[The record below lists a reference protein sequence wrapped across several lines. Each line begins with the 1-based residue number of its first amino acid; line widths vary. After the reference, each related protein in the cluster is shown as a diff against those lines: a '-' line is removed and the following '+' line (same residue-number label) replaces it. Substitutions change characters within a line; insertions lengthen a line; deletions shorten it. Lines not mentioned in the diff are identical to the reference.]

1 MIQTIKQNKKAVL
14 AFLLALVML
23 IGFIPF
29 TATEVQAVTIPV
41 GDITTNDSFG
51 NGDTWQDGDQIKIER
66 TVGYDSD
73 CYTYT
78 ASVDENGITTWALDK
93 KLYWD
98 GKEEHILAAFYP
110 AAGQDDYRSFELPED
125 QSTLEKLKLADCM
138 NAVWVGNPTT
148 DPINFQMKHR
158 LSMVTVNYEF
168 ASEFTNATVDNV
180 KVIPSD
186 PFVMFDAE
194 DGGKMDEPYGVFGT
208 TIDAYHDADNKTIQ
222 AIVIPCTYPEGQLFM
237 TLEVNGEELQVKMP
251 EAKTLE
257 EGTHYT
263 FDLKVGKDKVT
274 IEQVSVNGNDPSVPF
289 GDGWRSDT
297 EEDLG
302 AVSITDTQ
310 DEGKT
315 AWYDGDQIIATL
327 TSQYYGKQ
335 TAMLT
340 FSGSDGT
347 WSTDESFSYLENE
360 TPTVK
365 AVYAPSNILGTGEYI
380 EFDCELNG
388 AELTVKLE
396 SATRNYSRLRI
407 VGLPNKTLTVTTTE
421 FTPAGATSAATAPYT
436 LTTDNNGNAF
446 LYGTFA
452 EGATISV
459 KQGDVVLKEYAFTAN
474 KHPGG
479 TEQGKSYVLG
489 AMPVIDLSQYSDG
502 DTINITQDSVIVGDG
517 NEYNISVN
525 IAEDTIVTFDVG
537 ASGVKLGGQIT
548 VADGKTLTLLVAGD
562 AEHTV
567 NGGISLGNG
576 SNVIIE
582 GDLTKA
588 NNKLTVTATDGNAG
602 IGANGGVTAGDIT
615 IRNARVD
622 ATGSSREAPSTPASI
637 SGAAIGTSDG
647 SMGDILIENSVIVA
661 EGGYYESTSHA
672 PAIGIGYVGS
682 TMGDIILKNSQITA
696 RNNGDA
702 LASVIGAGANMHV
715 DVTGTLGDIVI
726 TNTELNLSMEIGTTH
741 YYAALI
747 GSGVG
752 KSYAYVNMGK
762 IIFTDMKQEELDEV
776 IPTWLPSDFNQY
788 GAYALG
794 KGYEGIVYKCGTFGG
809 VWVSDGN
816 GGTVQIGDES
826 GYYNPE

>member
-23 IGFIPF
+23 IGIIPF

-41 GDITTNDSFG
+41 GDITTNNSFG

-66 TVGYDSD
+66 TVGYGSD
-73 CYTYT
+73 YYTYT

-263 FDLKVGKDKVT
+263 FDLKVGKDAVT
-274 IEQVSVNGNDPSVPF
+274 IEQVSASSRDYPF
-289 GDGWRSDT
+289 SEGWRGDT
-297 EEDLG
+297 ETDLG
-302 AVSITDTQ
+302 ADSITDTQ

-315 AWYDGDQIIATL
+315 AWDDGDQIIATL
-327 TSQYYGKQ
+327 TSQRYGEQ
-335 TAMLT
+335 TATLT
-340 FSGSDGT
+340 YDGVNWT
-347 WSTDESFSYLENE
+347 HPEDMTFKYLDNE

-388 AELTVKLE
+388 GELTVKLE

-407 VGLPNKTLTVTTTE
+407 AGLPNQTLTVTTTD
-421 FTPAGATSAATAPYT
+421 FTPAGATEVATAAYT

-446 LYGTFA
+446 LYGVFA
-452 EGATISV
+452 EGATVSV
-459 KQGDVVLKEYAFTAN
+459 KQGEVTLKDYTFTAEKN
-474 KHPGG
+474 PGG
-479 TEQGKSYVLG
+479 TANNKSYALD
-489 AMPVIDLSQYSDG
+489 ATPVID
-502 DTINITQDSVIVGDG
+502 
-517 NEYNISVN
+517 
-525 IAEDTIVTFDVG
+525 
-537 ASGVKLGGQIT
+537 
-548 VADGKTLTLLVAGD
+548 
-562 AEHTV
+562 
-567 NGGISLGNG
+567 
-576 SNVIIE
+576 
-582 GDLTKA
+582 
-588 NNKLTVTATDGNAG
+588 
-602 IGANGGVTAGDIT
+602 
-615 IRNARVD
+615 
-622 ATGSSREAPSTPASI
+622 
-637 SGAAIGTSDG
+637 
-647 SMGDILIENSVIVA
+647 
-661 EGGYYESTSHA
+661 
-672 PAIGIGYVGS
+672 
-682 TMGDIILKNSQITA
+682 
-696 RNNGDA
+696 
-702 LASVIGAGANMHV
+702 
-715 DVTGTLGDIVI
+715 GTLGGKTTATEEEVNALVEQLKVYVDNGITTVIVTGSNPAMI
-726 TNTELNLSMEIGTTH
+726 DMVSWTNTAIGEAIYRLS
-741 YYAALI
+741 
-747 GSGVG
+747 GSDD
-752 KSYAYVNMGK
+752 YDENNPYNGK
-762 IIFTDMKQEELDEV
+762 IDLILPDVTEIVDQEFYSAWALNSITLPKV
-776 IPTWLPSDFNQY
+776 I
-788 GAYALG
+788 
-794 KGYEGIVYKCGTFGG
+794 K
-809 VWVSDGN
+809 
-816 GGTVQIGDES
+816 IGDEAFHRTWFLKTITFES
-826 GYYNPE
+826 VLTEVNETGGVMFAQVGKEVEGCDLILNCGQMNESSVPAPDLTNNIWKFKFENEFKSITLTHTGECDECKAQ

>member
-1 MIQTIKQNKKAVL
+1 MIQTIKPNKKAVL

-23 IGFIPF
+23 IGLIPF

-208 TIDAYHDADNKTIQ
+208 TIDAYHDAENKTIQ

-327 TSQYYGKQ
+327 TSQRYGEQ

-347 WSTDESFSYLENE
+347 WSTDESFSYLEDE
-360 TPTVK
+360 TPTVS
-365 AVYAPSNILGTGEYI
+365 AIYAPCYEVVDGNMQLKDGLQLGMTEYI
-380 EFDCELNG
+380 LAACSVTDGILNISFDG
-388 AELTVKLE
+388 AI
-396 SATRNYSRLRI
+396 RNYSRLRI
-407 VGLPNKTLTVTTTE
+407 FALPGQTLTVTTTD
-421 FTPAGATSAATAPYT
+421 FTPAGATKAATEAYT
-436 LTTDNNGNAF
+436 LTADENGNVY

-452 EGATISV
+452 EGATINV
-459 KQGDVVLKEYAFTAN
+459 KQGEVTLADYTFTADKN
-474 KHPGG
+474 PNG
-479 TEQGKSYVLG
+479 TEHNKSYALD
-489 AMPVIDLSQYSDG
+489 ARPIID
-502 DTINITQDSVIVGDG
+502 
-517 NEYNISVN
+517 
-525 IAEDTIVTFDVG
+525 
-537 ASGVKLGGQIT
+537 
-548 VADGKTLTLLVAGD
+548 
-562 AEHTV
+562 
-567 NGGISLGNG
+567 
-576 SNVIIE
+576 
-582 GDLTKA
+582 
-588 NNKLTVTATDGNAG
+588 
-602 IGANGGVTAGDIT
+602 
-615 IRNARVD
+615 
-622 ATGSSREAPSTPASI
+622 
-637 SGAAIGTSDG
+637 
-647 SMGDILIENSVIVA
+647 
-661 EGGYYESTSHA
+661 
-672 PAIGIGYVGS
+672 
-682 TMGDIILKNSQITA
+682 
-696 RNNGDA
+696 
-702 LASVIGAGANMHV
+702 
-715 DVTGTLGDIVI
+715 GTLGGKTEATEDDVTVMVELLRSYIENGMTTIIVTGNQPAMLLADGYLIPVVSLAFEQLTYDYQDEKIDSYWGTVDLIYQDVTEIVEYEFYCCDVLKSI
-726 TNTELNLSMEIGTTH
+726 TLPNVTTVGDRGFWACYYLETLTFGSVVTTINDNSGEVFYDLGYTIGGCNLVLNAEQVNSATEYQPNVETKTWWNTEW
-741 YYAALI
+741 
-747 GSGVG
+747 
-752 KSYAYVNMGK
+752 KS
-762 IIFTDMKQEELDEV
+762 ITLE
-776 IPTWLPSDFNQY
+776 
-788 GAYALG
+788 
-794 KGYEGIVYKCGTFGG
+794 
-809 VWVSDGN
+809 
-816 GGTVQIGDES
+816 
-826 GYYNPE
+826 

>member
-29 TATEVQAVTIPV
+29 TATKVQAVTIPV

-208 TIDAYHDADNKTIQ
+208 TIDAYHDAENKTIQ

-274 IEQVSVNGNDPSVPF
+274 IEQVSVNGNDPSIPF

-315 AWYDGDQIIATL
+315 AWEDGDQIIATL
-327 TSQYYGKQ
+327 TSQRYGEQ
-335 TAMLT
+335 TATLT
-340 FSGSDGT
+340 YDGINWT
-347 WSTDESFSYLENE
+347 HPEDMTFNYLENE

-388 AELTVKLE
+388 AKLTVKLE

-407 VGLPNKTLTVTTTE
+407 IGLPNQTLTVTTTD
-421 FTPAGATSAATAPYT
+421 FTPAGATEAGEHTYT

-446 LYGTFA
+446 LYGVFA
-452 EGATISV
+452 EGATVTV
-459 KQGDVVLKEYAFTAN
+459 KQGEVTLEDYTFTAEKN
-474 KHPGG
+474 PGG
-479 TEQGKSYVLG
+479 TANNKSYALD
-489 AMPVIDLSQYSDG
+489 AMPVIDGTLGGKTTATEDDINALVEQLKTYVDNGITTIIVPGSNPAMIDVGLWINTAIGEAIYRLSKEDSYNGKIDLILPDVTEIVDQEFDG
-502 DTINITQDSVIVGDG
+502 AHALNSVNLPKVTTVGDG
-517 NEYNISVN
+517 AFYDCQYLEELTFGSV
-525 IAEDTIVTFDVG
+525 
-537 ASGVKLGGQIT
+537 
-548 VADGKTLTLLVAGD
+548 
-562 AEHTV
+562 
-567 NGGISLGNG
+567 
-576 SNVIIE
+576 
-582 GDLTKA
+582 
-588 NNKLTVTATDGNAG
+588 VTAINHNTRAEFHRVGEKVEGCDLVLNSEQVNA
-602 IGANGGVTAGDIT
+602 
-615 IRNARVD
+615 
-622 ATGSSREAPSTPASI
+622 ATEYQPNVETK
-637 SGAAIGTSDG
+637 TWW
-647 SMGDILIENSVIVA
+647 
-661 EGGYYESTSHA
+661 
-672 PAIGIGYVGS
+672 
-682 TMGDIILKNSQITA
+682 
-696 RNNGDA
+696 
-702 LASVIGAGANMHV
+702 
-715 DVTGTLGDIVI
+715 
-726 TNTELNLSMEIGTTH
+726 NTEW
-741 YYAALI
+741 
-747 GSGVG
+747 
-752 KSYAYVNMGK
+752 KS
-762 IIFTDMKQEELDEV
+762 ITLE
-776 IPTWLPSDFNQY
+776 
-788 GAYALG
+788 
-794 KGYEGIVYKCGTFGG
+794 
-809 VWVSDGN
+809 
-816 GGTVQIGDES
+816 
-826 GYYNPE
+826 

>member
-23 IGFIPF
+23 IGIIPF

-41 GDITTNDSFG
+41 GDITTNNSFG

-66 TVGYDSD
+66 TVGYGSD
-73 CYTYT
+73 YYTYT
-78 ASVDENGITTWALDK
+78 SSVDENGITTWALDK

-263 FDLKVGKDKVT
+263 FDLKVGKDAVT
-274 IEQVSVNGNDPSVPF
+274 IEQVSASSRDYPF
-289 GDGWRSDT
+289 SEGWRGDT
-297 EEDLG
+297 ETDLG
-302 AVSITDTQ
+302 ADSITDTQ

-315 AWYDGDQIIATL
+315 AWDDGDQIIATL
-327 TSQYYGKQ
+327 TSQRYGEQ
-335 TAMLT
+335 TATLT
-340 FSGSDGT
+340 YDGVNWT
-347 WSTDESFSYLENE
+347 HPEDMTFKYLDNE

-388 AELTVKLE
+388 GELTVKLE

-407 VGLPNKTLTVTTTE
+407 AGLPNQTLTVTTTE
-421 FTPAGATSAATAPYT
+421 FTPAGATKAGEHTYT

-446 LYGTFA
+446 LYGVFA
-452 EGATISV
+452 EGATVSV
-459 KQGDVVLKEYAFTAN
+459 KQGEVTLKDYTFTAEKN
-474 KHPGG
+474 PGG
-479 TEQGKSYVLG
+479 TANNKSYALG
-489 AMPVIDLSQYSDG
+489 AMPVIDGTLGGKTTATEDDINALVEQLKTYVDNGITTIIVPGSNPAMIDVGSWINTAIGEAIYRLSKEDSYNGKIDLILPDVTEIVDQEFDG
-502 DTINITQDSVIVGDG
+502 AHALNSINLPKVTTVGDG
-517 NEYNISVN
+517 AFYDCQYLEELTFGSV
-525 IAEDTIVTFDVG
+525 
-537 ASGVKLGGQIT
+537 
-548 VADGKTLTLLVAGD
+548 
-562 AEHTV
+562 
-567 NGGISLGNG
+567 
-576 SNVIIE
+576 
-582 GDLTKA
+582 
-588 NNKLTVTATDGNAG
+588 VTAINHNTRAEFHRVGEKVEGCDLVLNSEQV
-602 IGANGGVTAGDIT
+602 NTAT
-615 IRNARVD
+615 EYQPNVE
-622 ATGSSREAPSTPASI
+622 TKTWW
-637 SGAAIGTSDG
+637 
-647 SMGDILIENSVIVA
+647 
-661 EGGYYESTSHA
+661 
-672 PAIGIGYVGS
+672 
-682 TMGDIILKNSQITA
+682 
-696 RNNGDA
+696 
-702 LASVIGAGANMHV
+702 
-715 DVTGTLGDIVI
+715 
-726 TNTELNLSMEIGTTH
+726 NTEW
-741 YYAALI
+741 
-747 GSGVG
+747 
-752 KSYAYVNMGK
+752 KS
-762 IIFTDMKQEELDEV
+762 ITLE
-776 IPTWLPSDFNQY
+776 
-788 GAYALG
+788 
-794 KGYEGIVYKCGTFGG
+794 
-809 VWVSDGN
+809 
-816 GGTVQIGDES
+816 
-826 GYYNPE
+826 

>member
-23 IGFIPF
+23 IGIIPF

-208 TIDAYHDADNKTIQ
+208 TIDAYHDAENKTIQ

-274 IEQVSVNGNDPSVPF
+274 IKQVSVNGNDPSVPF

-388 AELTVKLE
+388 GELTVKLE

-407 VGLPNKTLTVTTTE
+407 AGLPNQTLTVTTTE

-436 LTTDNNGNAF
+436 LTTDGNGNAF

-459 KQGDVVLKEYAFTAN
+459 KQGEVTLEDYTFTAEKN
-474 KHPGG
+474 PGG
-479 TEQGKSYVLG
+479 TANNKSYALD
-489 AMPVIDLSQYSDG
+489 AMPVID
-502 DTINITQDSVIVGDG
+502 
-517 NEYNISVN
+517 
-525 IAEDTIVTFDVG
+525 
-537 ASGVKLGGQIT
+537 
-548 VADGKTLTLLVAGD
+548 
-562 AEHTV
+562 
-567 NGGISLGNG
+567 
-576 SNVIIE
+576 
-582 GDLTKA
+582 
-588 NNKLTVTATDGNAG
+588 
-602 IGANGGVTAGDIT
+602 
-615 IRNARVD
+615 
-622 ATGSSREAPSTPASI
+622 
-637 SGAAIGTSDG
+637 
-647 SMGDILIENSVIVA
+647 
-661 EGGYYESTSHA
+661 
-672 PAIGIGYVGS
+672 
-682 TMGDIILKNSQITA
+682 
-696 RNNGDA
+696 
-702 LASVIGAGANMHV
+702 
-715 DVTGTLGDIVI
+715 GTLGDK
-726 TNTELNLSMEIGTTH
+726 TTATEDDIN
-741 YYAALI
+741 AL
-747 GSGVG
+747 VEQL
-752 KSYAYVNMGK
+752 KAYVDNGITTIIVPGSNPAMIDVGSWINTAIGEAIYRLSKEDSYNGK
-762 IIFTDMKQEELDEV
+762 IDLILPDVTEIVDQEFDGAHALNS
-776 IPTWLPSDFNQY
+776 INLPKVTTVGDGAFYDCQY
-788 GAYALG
+788 L
-794 KGYEGIVYKCGTFGG
+794 E
-809 VWVSDGN
+809 
-816 GGTVQIGDES
+816 
-826 GYYNPE
+826 

>member
-23 IGFIPF
+23 IGLIPF

-66 TVGYDSD
+66 TVGYGSD
-73 CYTYT
+73 YYTYT

-263 FDLKVGKDKVT
+263 FDLKVGKDAVT
-274 IEQVSVNGNDPSVPF
+274 IEQVSASSRDYPF
-289 GDGWRSDT
+289 SEGWRGDT
-297 EEDLG
+297 ETDLG
-302 AVSITDTQ
+302 ADSITDTQ

-315 AWYDGDQIIATL
+315 AWDDGDQIIATL
-327 TSQYYGKQ
+327 TSQRYGEQ
-335 TAMLT
+335 TATLT
-340 FSGSDGT
+340 YDGVNWT
-347 WSTDESFSYLENE
+347 HPEDMTFKYLDNE

-388 AELTVKLE
+388 GELTVKLE

-407 VGLPNKTLTVTTTE
+407 AGLPNQTLTVYTTK
-421 FTPAGATSAATAPYT
+421 FTPAGATSEATDPYT
-436 LTTDNNGNAF
+436 LTTDENGNAF

-452 EGATISV
+452 ENATVSV
-459 KQGDVVLKEYAFTAN
+459 KQGDVVLKEYAFTAE
-474 KHPGG
+474 KLPGG

-489 AMPVIDLSQYSDG
+489 AVPVIDGTLGGKTEATEDDINALMEQLKAYVDNGITTIIVTGSKPAMIDMGSYSATAIGEAIYRLSGSNVYDENNPYNGKIDLILSDVTEIVEWEFYAAFALNSITLPKVTTIG
-502 DTINITQDSVIVGDG
+502 DQAFQGCDYLKRITFGSIVTSIVQENGVTFVVGDKVG
-517 NEYNISVN
+517 GCDLVLNCGQVE
-525 IAEDTIVTFDVG
+525 AEDTYKPDLENNVWFKPSWGGNVTWK
-537 ASGVKLGGQIT
+537 SI
-548 VADGKTLTLLVAGD
+548 TLT
-562 AEHTV
+562 HT
-567 NGGISLGNG
+567 G
-576 SNVIIE
+576 E
-582 GDLTKA
+582 CDECKA
-588 NNKLTVTATDGNAG
+588 
-602 IGANGGVTAGDIT
+602 
-615 IRNARVD
+615 R
-622 ATGSSREAPSTPASI
+622 
-637 SGAAIGTSDG
+637 
-647 SMGDILIENSVIVA
+647 
-661 EGGYYESTSHA
+661 
-672 PAIGIGYVGS
+672 
-682 TMGDIILKNSQITA
+682 
-696 RNNGDA
+696 
-702 LASVIGAGANMHV
+702 
-715 DVTGTLGDIVI
+715 
-726 TNTELNLSMEIGTTH
+726 
-741 YYAALI
+741 
-747 GSGVG
+747 
-752 KSYAYVNMGK
+752 
-762 IIFTDMKQEELDEV
+762 
-776 IPTWLPSDFNQY
+776 
-788 GAYALG
+788 
-794 KGYEGIVYKCGTFGG
+794 
-809 VWVSDGN
+809 
-816 GGTVQIGDES
+816 
-826 GYYNPE
+826 

>member
-1 MIQTIKQNKKAVL
+1 MIQTVKQNKKAVL
-14 AFLLALVML
+14 AFLLALVMV
-23 IGFIPF
+23 IGLVPF
-29 TATEVQAVTIPV
+29 TPTQVQAVTIPV

-66 TVGYDSD
+66 TVGYGSD
-73 CYTYT
+73 YYTYT

-208 TIDAYHDADNKTIQ
+208 TIDAYHDAENKTIQ
-222 AIVIPCTYPEGQLFM
+222 VIVIPCTYPEGQLFM

-263 FDLKVGKDKVT
+263 FDLKVGKDAVT
-274 IEQVSVNGNDPSVPF
+274 IEQVSVNGNDPAIPF

-347 WSTDESFSYLENE
+347 WSNDESFSYLENE

-388 AELTVKLE
+388 GELTVKLE
-396 SATRNYSRLRI
+396 GATRNYSRLRI
-407 VGLPNKTLTVTTTE
+407 VGLPNQTLTVYTTK

-436 LTTDNNGNAF
+436 LTTDENGNAF

-459 KQGDVVLKEYAFTAN
+459 KQGDVVLKEYAFTAE
-474 KHPGG
+474 KLPGG
-479 TEQGKSYVLG
+479 TQPGKSYVLD
-489 AMPVIDLSQYSDG
+489 ATPVIDGTLGGKTTATEDDINALVEQLKAYVDNGITTIIVTGSNPAMIDVGLWTNTAIGEAIYRLSKDESYNGKIDLILPDVTEIFDQEFDG
-502 DTINITQDSVIVGDG
+502 AHALNSINLPKVTTVGDG
-517 NEYNISVN
+517 AFHDCQYLEELTFGSV
-525 IAEDTIVTFDVG
+525 
-537 ASGVKLGGQIT
+537 
-548 VADGKTLTLLVAGD
+548 
-562 AEHTV
+562 
-567 NGGISLGNG
+567 
-576 SNVIIE
+576 
-582 GDLTKA
+582 
-588 NNKLTVTATDGNAG
+588 VTAINHNTRAEFHRVGEKVEGCNLVLNAEQ
-602 IGANGGVTAGDIT
+602 V
-615 IRNARVD
+615 NA
-622 ATGSSREAPSTPASI
+622 ATEYQPNVETK
-637 SGAAIGTSDG
+637 TWW
-647 SMGDILIENSVIVA
+647 
-661 EGGYYESTSHA
+661 
-672 PAIGIGYVGS
+672 
-682 TMGDIILKNSQITA
+682 
-696 RNNGDA
+696 
-702 LASVIGAGANMHV
+702 
-715 DVTGTLGDIVI
+715 
-726 TNTELNLSMEIGTTH
+726 NTEW
-741 YYAALI
+741 
-747 GSGVG
+747 
-752 KSYAYVNMGK
+752 KS
-762 IIFTDMKQEELDEV
+762 ITLE
-776 IPTWLPSDFNQY
+776 
-788 GAYALG
+788 
-794 KGYEGIVYKCGTFGG
+794 
-809 VWVSDGN
+809 
-816 GGTVQIGDES
+816 
-826 GYYNPE
+826 

>member
-23 IGFIPF
+23 IGIIPF

-208 TIDAYHDADNKTIQ
+208 TIDAYHDAENKTIQ

-274 IEQVSVNGNDPSVPF
+274 IKQVSVNGNDPSVPF

-436 LTTDNNGNAF
+436 LTTDGNGNAF

-459 KQGDVVLKEYAFTAN
+459 KQGEVTLEDYTFTAEKN
-474 KHPGG
+474 PGG
-479 TEQGKSYVLG
+479 TANNKSYALD
-489 AMPVIDLSQYSDG
+489 AMPVID
-502 DTINITQDSVIVGDG
+502 
-517 NEYNISVN
+517 
-525 IAEDTIVTFDVG
+525 
-537 ASGVKLGGQIT
+537 
-548 VADGKTLTLLVAGD
+548 
-562 AEHTV
+562 
-567 NGGISLGNG
+567 
-576 SNVIIE
+576 
-582 GDLTKA
+582 
-588 NNKLTVTATDGNAG
+588 
-602 IGANGGVTAGDIT
+602 
-615 IRNARVD
+615 
-622 ATGSSREAPSTPASI
+622 
-637 SGAAIGTSDG
+637 
-647 SMGDILIENSVIVA
+647 
-661 EGGYYESTSHA
+661 
-672 PAIGIGYVGS
+672 
-682 TMGDIILKNSQITA
+682 
-696 RNNGDA
+696 
-702 LASVIGAGANMHV
+702 
-715 DVTGTLGDIVI
+715 GTLGDKTTATEDDINALVEQLKAYVDNGITTIVI
-726 TNTELNLSMEIGTTH
+726 PGTEYAMYKSNLGTIPAYAEALYLLTDLNEDSPYCGTIDLILPDATEIVDHAFDSADALKSITLPKVTTVGDGAFYGCYYLEKMTFGSVVTAINHNTRAEFHRVGEKVEGCNLVLNAEQVNAATEYQPNVETKTWWNTEW
-741 YYAALI
+741 
-747 GSGVG
+747 
-752 KSYAYVNMGK
+752 KS
-762 IIFTDMKQEELDEV
+762 ITLE
-776 IPTWLPSDFNQY
+776 
-788 GAYALG
+788 
-794 KGYEGIVYKCGTFGG
+794 
-809 VWVSDGN
+809 
-816 GGTVQIGDES
+816 
-826 GYYNPE
+826 

>member
-23 IGFIPF
+23 IVLIPF
-29 TATEVQAVTIPV
+29 TATQVQAVTIPV
-41 GDITTNDSFG
+41 GDITTNNSFG

-66 TVGYDSD
+66 TVGYGSD
-73 CYTYT
+73 YYTYT
-78 ASVDENGITTWALDK
+78 ASVDENGITTWDLDK

-263 FDLKVGKDKVT
+263 FDLKVGKDAVT
-274 IEQVSVNGNDPSVPF
+274 IEQVSASSRDYPF
-289 GDGWRSDT
+289 SEGWRGDT
-297 EEDLG
+297 ETDLG
-302 AVSITDTQ
+302 ADSITDTQ

-315 AWYDGDQIIATL
+315 AWDDGDQIIATL
-327 TSQYYGKQ
+327 TSQRYGEQ
-335 TAMLT
+335 TATLT
-340 FSGSDGT
+340 YDGVNWT
-347 WSTDESFSYLENE
+347 HPEDMTFKYLDNE

-388 AELTVKLE
+388 GELTVKLE

-407 VGLPNKTLTVTTTE
+407 AGLPNQTLTVTTTE
-421 FTPAGATSAATAPYT
+421 FTPAGATKAGEHTYT

-446 LYGTFA
+446 LYGVFA
-452 EGATISV
+452 EGATVSV
-459 KQGDVVLKEYAFTAN
+459 KQGEVTLKDYTFTAEKN
-474 KHPGG
+474 PGG
-479 TEQGKSYVLG
+479 TANNKSYALG
-489 AMPVIDLSQYSDG
+489 AMPVIDGTLGGKTTATEDDINALVEQLKTYVDNGITTIIVPGSNPAMIDVGSWINTAIGEAIYRLSKEDSYNGKIDLILPDVTEIVDQEFDG
-502 DTINITQDSVIVGDG
+502 AHALNSINLPKVTTVGDG
-517 NEYNISVN
+517 AFYDCQYLEELTFGSV
-525 IAEDTIVTFDVG
+525 
-537 ASGVKLGGQIT
+537 
-548 VADGKTLTLLVAGD
+548 
-562 AEHTV
+562 
-567 NGGISLGNG
+567 
-576 SNVIIE
+576 
-582 GDLTKA
+582 
-588 NNKLTVTATDGNAG
+588 VTAINHNTRAEFHRVGEKVEGCDLVLNSEQV
-602 IGANGGVTAGDIT
+602 NTAT
-615 IRNARVD
+615 EYQPNVE
-622 ATGSSREAPSTPASI
+622 TKTWW
-637 SGAAIGTSDG
+637 
-647 SMGDILIENSVIVA
+647 
-661 EGGYYESTSHA
+661 
-672 PAIGIGYVGS
+672 
-682 TMGDIILKNSQITA
+682 
-696 RNNGDA
+696 
-702 LASVIGAGANMHV
+702 
-715 DVTGTLGDIVI
+715 
-726 TNTELNLSMEIGTTH
+726 NTEW
-741 YYAALI
+741 
-747 GSGVG
+747 
-752 KSYAYVNMGK
+752 KS
-762 IIFTDMKQEELDEV
+762 ITLE
-776 IPTWLPSDFNQY
+776 
-788 GAYALG
+788 
-794 KGYEGIVYKCGTFGG
+794 
-809 VWVSDGN
+809 
-816 GGTVQIGDES
+816 
-826 GYYNPE
+826 

>member
-1 MIQTIKQNKKAVL
+1 MIQTIKPNKKAVL

-23 IGFIPF
+23 IGLIPF

-208 TIDAYHDADNKTIQ
+208 TIDAYHDAENKTIQ

-327 TSQYYGKQ
+327 TSQRYGEQ

-347 WSTDESFSYLENE
+347 WSTDESFSYLEDE
-360 TPTVK
+360 TPTVS
-365 AVYAPSNILGTGEYI
+365 AIYAPCYEVVDGNMQLKDGLQLGMTEYI
-380 EFDCELNG
+380 LAACSVTDGILNISFDG
-388 AELTVKLE
+388 AI
-396 SATRNYSRLRI
+396 RNYSRLRI
-407 VGLPNKTLTVTTTE
+407 FALPGQTLTVTTTD
-421 FTPAGATSAATAPYT
+421 FTPAGATKAATEAYT
-436 LTTDNNGNAF
+436 LTADENGNVY

-452 EGATISV
+452 EGATINV
-459 KQGDVVLKEYAFTAN
+459 KQGEVTLADYTFTADKN
-474 KHPGG
+474 PNG
-479 TEQGKSYVLG
+479 TEHNKSYALD
-489 AMPVIDLSQYSDG
+489 ARPIID
-502 DTINITQDSVIVGDG
+502 
-517 NEYNISVN
+517 
-525 IAEDTIVTFDVG
+525 
-537 ASGVKLGGQIT
+537 
-548 VADGKTLTLLVAGD
+548 
-562 AEHTV
+562 
-567 NGGISLGNG
+567 
-576 SNVIIE
+576 
-582 GDLTKA
+582 
-588 NNKLTVTATDGNAG
+588 
-602 IGANGGVTAGDIT
+602 
-615 IRNARVD
+615 
-622 ATGSSREAPSTPASI
+622 
-637 SGAAIGTSDG
+637 
-647 SMGDILIENSVIVA
+647 
-661 EGGYYESTSHA
+661 
-672 PAIGIGYVGS
+672 
-682 TMGDIILKNSQITA
+682 
-696 RNNGDA
+696 
-702 LASVIGAGANMHV
+702 
-715 DVTGTLGDIVI
+715 GTLGGKTEATEDDVTVMVELLRSYIENGMTTIIVTGNQPAMLLADGYLIPVVSLAFEQLTYAYQDEKIDSYWGTVDLIYQDVTEIVEYEFYCCDVLKSI
-726 TNTELNLSMEIGTTH
+726 TLPNVTTVGDRGFWACYYLETLTFGSVVTTINDNSGEVFYDLGYTIGGCNLVLNAEQVNSATEYQPNVETKTWWNTEW
-741 YYAALI
+741 
-747 GSGVG
+747 
-752 KSYAYVNMGK
+752 KS
-762 IIFTDMKQEELDEV
+762 ITLE
-776 IPTWLPSDFNQY
+776 
-788 GAYALG
+788 
-794 KGYEGIVYKCGTFGG
+794 
-809 VWVSDGN
+809 
-816 GGTVQIGDES
+816 
-826 GYYNPE
+826 